1 MANLF
6 FFTLDF
12 HKYSGDVT
20 MSGGE
25 LWSKFSFDTME
36 SGGGRMHE
44 GGWALNDNLAKL
56 GGGRILEGGGRFD
69 TRVR

>member
-1 MANLF
+1 
-6 FFTLDF
+6 
-12 HKYSGDVT
+12 

-44 GGWALNDNLAKL
+44 GEWALNDNMAKL
-56 GGGRILEGGGRFD
+56 GGGQILEWGRFEVQVQYILYAVFINI
-69 TRVR
+69 RKQIY